1 MASDRATARSET
13 LLQPEVLSA
22 LGRLDLV
29 ARTVVE
35 GFLTGLHRSPFHG
48 PSQDFAKHR
57 PYQAGDEVRRV
68 DWRVFA
74 RTDRLYIKEF
84 DDETSAPVRI
94 LLDTSG
100 SLRYQPAGISKFRY
114 AQFLAA
120 SLAYLAIRQNDRV
133 GLVCFGQQVTVRLP
147 ARGSQRHL
155 HALLGALEKVLP
167 GGATSIGATL
177 VREAEQ
183 WRRRG
188 VVLLISDLY
197 DEPSEVIDAATRVRR
212 AGHDLIVFH
221 LLAGE
226 EKDLAVSGMVEF
238 RDLETGATV
247 IADAAAIRRD
257 YRERLA
263 AANKL
268 YRDRLQGS
276 GVTYV
281 EMNTSEPLDRE
292 LATFLHFRRS
302 RGR

>member
-1 MASDRATARSET
+1 MASDRARARSET

-68 DWRVFA
+68 DWRVYA
-74 RTDRLYIKEF
+74 RTNRLYIKEF

-100 SLRYQPAGISKFRY
+100 SLRYQPAGLSKFRY
-114 AQFLAA
+114 AQYLAA

-133 GLVCFGQQVTVRLP
+133 GLACLGHDARLP

-155 HALLGALEKVLP
+155 HALLGALERVEPAGIASL
-167 GGATSIGATL
+167 GAML

-197 DEPSEVIDAATRVRR
+197 DEPSEVVDAATRIRR

-221 LLAGE
+221 LLASE
-226 EKDLAVSGMVEF
+226 EKELAVSGLVEF

-247 IADAAAIRRD
+247 IADAATIRRE
-257 YRERLA
+257 YRERLDA
-263 AANKL
+263 ASKF
-268 YRDRLQGS
+268 YRDRFQQA

-281 EMNTSEPLDRE
+281 EMNTSEPLDRA
-292 LATFLHFRRS
+292 LASFLQRRQ
-302 RGR
+302 RR